1 MSDEPDVDTLGI
13 KALRELISSAGL
25 SYEDCIEKSDLRAR
39 AREALEVKKSKPPPA
54 AASASSGGT
63 REFGGYSCIVKGP
76 ADLLA
81 GDASA
86 APADL
91 LVICLHGLGATNTD
105 LAEVPSVLASYDQ
118 SLGKARIVCVFP
130 QAPMGPMGS
139 AWWQFDAMGFMQA
152 QMTPAGPQREALV
165 AKLIRTEPSG
175 LGDCRQRMSTLI
187 AESRKFAGNIPPSK
201 ICLMGFSLGAITALD
216 LALQQPEGEGIGGVV
231 FMNGAPIVVD
241 QWAERL
247 EKAHKGIK
255 VYLTGGL
262 ADMTLPNECSGW
274 VLQLL
279 QAKGANVVHKYHP
292 GGHEIGG
299 PDILT
304 AISRFVAGLL

>member
-1 MSDEPDVDTLGI
+1 M
-13 KALRELISSAGL
+13 
-25 SYEDCIEKSDLRAR
+25 
-39 AREALEVKKSKPPPA
+39 
-54 AASASSGGT
+54 
-63 REFGGYSCIVKGP
+63 
-76 ADLLA
+76 
-81 GDASA
+81 
-86 APADL
+86 
-91 LVICLHGLGATNTD
+91 
-105 LAEVPSVLASYDQ
+105 
-118 SLGKARIVCVFP
+118 
-130 QAPMGPMGS
+130 
-139 AWWQFDAMGFMQA
+139 
-152 QMTPAGPQREALV
+152 
-165 AKLIRTEPSG
+165 
-175 LGDCRQRMSTLI
+175 GDCRQRMSTLI
-187 AESRKFAGNIPPSK
+187 AESRKLAGNLPPSK